1 MIDFRYHIVSL
12 ISVFLAL
19 AVGIVLGAGPLEQ
32 TIGQSLTGQV
42 AQLRQEKDT
51 LRAERDTAVR
61 SRDDERSFVDHAAA
75 ELLANR
81 LTGQRVVIVG
91 LAMVPEETLRAVD
104 ARLGQAG
111 AVVTGRVRL
120 TDTWTDAASAQY
132 RKTLSGSLTQHL
144 NPVPEDATTDVTL
157 ATSLVQALTGTDSA
171 DPTAFS
177 DSAKS
182 LLGILTTSDNALVT
196 TAGDFTAPADS
207 VVVVAP
213 PAKAGAVP
221 SAAVQTAWLAVV
233 AAAQRESD
241 GAVLV
246 DGARGK
252 GSLVDA
258 LLADPTLAGTVT
270 SVSGISATSAQVT
283 VPMALAAQIAG
294 RVGHYGHGDGE
305 TVLPPT
311 VTLPAA
317 DGAGG

>member
-51 LRAERDTAVR
+51 LRSERDSAVQA
-61 SRDDERSFVDHAAA
+61 RDDERSFVVEAAP
-75 ELLANR
+75 ELLADR
-81 LTGQRVVIVG
+81 LTGHRVAIISLG
-91 LAMVPEETLRAVD
+91 PVPEATLRAVD
-104 ARLGQAG
+104 VRLMQAG
-111 AVVTGRVRL
+111 ADITGHITL
-120 TDTWTDAASAQY
+120 TETWTDPGSAAY
-132 RKTLSGSLTQHL
+132 RRQLSGLLSQHL
-144 NPVPEDATTDVTL
+144 NPAPQDATTDVTL
-157 ATSLVQALTGTDSA
+157 ATSLVRALTGADSA
-171 DPTAFS
+171 NPTTFS

-196 TAGDFTAPADS
+196 KNGDLTLPADS

-213 PAKAGAVP
+213 PVKPRAAP
-221 SAAVQTAWLAVV
+221 SDGVQTARLAVV
-233 AAAQRESD
+233 AAAQQESD

-246 DGARGK
+246 DGARAK

-258 LLADPTLAGTVT
+258 LLADPTLSSTVA
-270 SVSGISATSAQVT
+270 SVSGISATSAQVA

-294 RVGHYGHGDGE
+294 KVGHYGHGDGE
-305 TVLPPT
+305 TVLPPR
-311 VTLPAA
+311 VTPPVP
-317 DGAGG
+317 DGAEG